1 MTFAAAAITA
11 FNTSSASASAT
22 SLNGGTVDFLSA
34 GGTVLATASLGT
46 PTASGAVTT
55 MGGFPKTVT
64 ASADG
69 TVASAR
75 LRTSA
80 AADWKAGITVG
91 LTGSGAQVIMSD
103 LALVTGQSV
112 QINSATLTHSGTAA

>member
-22 SLNGGTVDFLSA
+22 ALNGGTVDFLNS
-34 GGTVLATASLGT
+34 GGTVLASASLGT
-46 PTASGAVTT
+46 PAASGAVTT

-64 ASADG
+64 ASAEG

-80 AADWKAGITVG
+80 PADWKTGVSVG
-91 LTGSGAQVIMSD
+91 LTGSGAQIIMST
-103 LALVTGQSV
+103 LALVAGQSV